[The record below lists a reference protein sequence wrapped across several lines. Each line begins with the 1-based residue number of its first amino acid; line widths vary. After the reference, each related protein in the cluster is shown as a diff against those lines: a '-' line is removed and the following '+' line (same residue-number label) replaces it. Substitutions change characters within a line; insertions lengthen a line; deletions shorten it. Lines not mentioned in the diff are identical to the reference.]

1 MESGFVAAATTAT
14 FAVVSGGVAAIAVT
28 GVIGW
33 RIGELF
39 AHVTPARGV
48 HETSTGK
55 PAATEEAAGGAGGS
69 G

>member
-1 MESGFVAAATTAT
+1 VVAAAAGAT
-14 FAVVSGGVAAIAVT
+14 FAVVSGGAAAVIVAST
-28 GVIGW
+28 IGW
-33 RIGELF
+33 RVRALYEYI
-39 AHVTPARGV
+39 TPARGV